1 MIVVHR
7 IALDPNAKQETFFR
21 KSAGTAR
28 FAYNWAL
35 AEWRGQYEEGGK
47 PTESNLRRL
56 LNHIKEQAYPWMLE
70 VSKNVIQQA
79 IKNVGAAFTNFFRR
93 LEEYQHEPDPRRKK
107 KRLKAKRYA
116 CKVTIAPRFFPSS
129 KLCSKCGQSNENL
142 TLRDRVWTCPECGAV
157 HQRDRNAAQNL
168 ASLAESSPAT
178 AWIVGSKDTAIL
190 PCEHGNGAASS
201 GSGRKPRTKL
211 AAVKQEPTRRIKSQ
225 GLTFPTKVPS
235 DSLRWIGSLKR
246 TSDKSLFP
254 MALGSCGHR
263 ITHQLRPINMNGR
276 SILAVT
282 SRLGERRAN
291 HGIGRRGAG
300 GRGRGA

>member
-35 AEWRGQYEEGGK
+35 AEWRRQYEEGGK

-56 LNHIKEQAYPWMLE
+56 LNQIKEQAYPWMLE

-79 IKNVGAAFTNFFRR
+79 INKQGPESGKKPSKNFVKAARRLARIDARTANIRADATHKATTDLCRTCSEIVLEDLSVQGMMANHKIAGAISDAAFFEFRR
-93 LEEYQHEPDPRRKK
+93 QIDY
-107 KRLKAKRYA
+107 KAKRYA
-116 CKVTIAPRFFPSS
+116 CKVTIAPWFFPSS

-142 TLRDRVWTCPECGAV
+142 TLRDRVWTCPACGAV

-211 AAVKQEPTRRIKSQ
+211 AAVKQEPTRGIKSQ
-225 GLTFPTKVPS
+225 G
-235 DSLRWIGSLKR
+235 
-246 TSDKSLFP
+246 
-254 MALGSCGHR
+254 
-263 ITHQLRPINMNGR
+263 
-276 SILAVT
+276 
-282 SRLGERRAN
+282 
-291 HGIGRRGAG
+291 
-300 GRGRGA
+300 

>member
-35 AEWRGQYEEGGK
+35 AEWRRQYEEGGK

-56 LNHIKEQAYPWMLE
+56 LNQIKEQAYPWMLE

-79 IKNVGAAFTNFFRR
+79 IKNVGAAFTNFFRL
-93 LEEYQHEPDPRRKK
+93 LEEYQHEPDPRRK

-129 KLCSKCGQSNENL
+129 KLCSKCGRSNENL
-142 TLRDRVWTCPECGAV
+142 TLRDRVWTCPACGAV

-190 PCEHGNGAASS
+190 PCEHCHANMAMERPALARDAS
-201 GSGRKPRTKL
+201 P
-211 AAVKQEPTRRIKSQ
+211 
-225 GLTFPTKVPS
+225 
-235 DSLRWIGSLKR
+235 
-246 TSDKSLFP
+246 
-254 MALGSCGHR
+254 
-263 ITHQLRPINMNGR
+263 
-276 SILAVT
+276 
-282 SRLGERRAN
+282 ERN
-291 HGIGRRGAG
+291 WPL
-300 GRGRGA
+300 

>member
-21 KSAGTAR
+21 ESAGTAR

-35 AEWRGQYEEGGK
+35 AEWRRQYEEGGK

-56 LNHIKEQAYPWMLE
+56 LNQIKEQAYPWMLE

-79 IKNVGAAFTNFFRR
+79 IKKAARRLARIDARTANIRADATHKATTDLCRTCSEIVLEDLSVQGMMANHKIAGAISDAAFFEFRR
-93 LEEYQHEPDPRRKK
+93 QIDY
-107 KRLKAKRYA
+107 KAKRYA

-157 HQRDRNAAQNL
+157 QQRDRNAAQNL

-211 AAVKQEPTRRIKSQ
+211 AAVKQEPTRGIISQ
-225 GLTFPTKVPS
+225 G
-235 DSLRWIGSLKR
+235 
-246 TSDKSLFP
+246 
-254 MALGSCGHR
+254 
-263 ITHQLRPINMNGR
+263 
-276 SILAVT
+276 
-282 SRLGERRAN
+282 
-291 HGIGRRGAG
+291 
-300 GRGRGA
+300 

>member
-35 AEWRGQYEEGGK
+35 AEWRRQYEEGGK

-56 LNHIKEQAYPWMLE
+56 LNQIKEQAYPWMLE

-93 LEEYQHEPDPRRKK
+93 LEEYQHEPDPRRK

-211 AAVKQEPTRRIKSQ
+211 AAVKQEPTRGIKSQ
-225 GLTFPTKVPS
+225 G
-235 DSLRWIGSLKR
+235 
-246 TSDKSLFP
+246 
-254 MALGSCGHR
+254 
-263 ITHQLRPINMNGR
+263 
-276 SILAVT
+276 
-282 SRLGERRAN
+282 
-291 HGIGRRGAG
+291 
-300 GRGRGA
+300 

>member
-35 AEWRGQYEEGGK
+35 AEWRRQYEEGGK

-56 LNHIKEQAYPWMLE
+56 LNQIKEEAYPWMLE

-93 LEEYQHEPDPRRKK
+93 VVSRTADHWFVALSVAVPEEVPPRKNHAGGVDLGIKTLATVSDGRGE
-107 KRLKAKRYA
+107 
-116 CKVTIAPRFFPSS
+116 IAPRFFPSS

-142 TLRDRVWTCPECGAV
+142 TLRDRVWTCPACGAV

-225 GLTFPTKVPS
+225 G
-235 DSLRWIGSLKR
+235 
-246 TSDKSLFP
+246 
-254 MALGSCGHR
+254 
-263 ITHQLRPINMNGR
+263 
-276 SILAVT
+276 
-282 SRLGERRAN
+282 
-291 HGIGRRGAG
+291 
-300 GRGRGA
+300 